1 MSQLAFYFLIFIS
14 ITSYGQNK
22 STSCENASKGFQLG
36 LNASPDYCFRTMPS
50 YFEVPKL
57 GYTFGLNTAYQF
69 NQLFTVETGLH
80 YSNKGCQTSKMDLVF
95 FVPDPA
101 NPNQAQ
107 YIYNYHFIDIPL
119 KANFTVGSR
128 KIKFFTS
135 VGLTTNLFIKET
147 QTNIYVYSDRTD
159 INTISPSLMD
169 IRKVNFTP
177 TLSTGIDWS
186 LHPNVNLRVEP
197 NFQYSA
203 LSFTNTPS
211 TGNLFSAGLKMSV
224 YYRLH

>member
-1 MSQLAFYFLIFIS
+1 MKKLFFITLILIAS
-14 ITSYGQNK
+14 VTYGQSK
-22 STSCENASKGFQLG
+22 STASENASKGFQLG

-57 GYTFGLNTAYQF
+57 GYTFGLNTVYQF
-69 NQLFTVETGLH
+69 KQHFSVETGLH
-80 YSNKGCQTSKMDLVF
+80 YSNKGCQTSKMDLF
-95 FVPDPA
+95 FFEPDPS
-101 NPNQAQ
+101 NPNQAK

-119 KANFTVGSR
+119 KANFIFGSR

-147 QTNIYVYSDRTD
+147 QTNTYVYTDRTETT
-159 INTISPSLMD
+159 TISPSLMD

-197 NFQYSA
+197 NFQYSS
-203 LSFTNTPS
+203 LSFTNSPL

-224 YYRLH
+224 YYRL

>member
-1 MSQLAFYFLIFIS
+1 MKKSLLIILILS
-14 ITSYGQNK
+14 TSLSFGQNK
-22 STSCENASKGFQLG
+22 SSLSENTSKGFQLG
-36 LNASPDYCFRTMPS
+36 LTASPDYCFRTMPN

-69 NQLFTVETGLH
+69 NQFFSLETGLH
-80 YSNKGCQTSKMDLVF
+80 YSNKGTQTSMLDLVF
-95 FVPDPA
+95 IQPEPLV
-101 NPNQAQ
+101 PNQAK

-119 KANFTVGSR
+119 KANFTLGSR
-128 KIKFFTS
+128 KIRFFTS
-135 VGLTTNLFIKET
+135 VGLTTNFFIKET
-147 QTNIYVYSDRTD
+147 QTNVYVYSDRTE
-159 INTISPSLMD
+159 INTISPNFTD
-169 IRKVNFTP
+169 FRKVNFTP

-197 NFQYSA
+197 NFQYSV
-203 LSFTNTPS
+203 FTLTKTPS

>member
-1 MSQLAFYFLIFIS
+1 MNKLLLITLILSASVSF
-14 ITSYGQNK
+14 GQRK
-22 STSCENASKGFQLG
+22 STSSENASKGFQLG

-69 NQLFTVETGLH
+69 NQLFSVETGLY

-186 LHPNVNLRVEP
+186 LNPNVNLRVEP

-203 LSFTNTPS
+203 LSFTNTPL

>member
-1 MSQLAFYFLIFIS
+1 MKKLFFITLILIAS
-14 ITSYGQNK
+14 VSYGQSK
-22 STSCENASKGFQLG
+22 SPSSENGSKGFQLG

-69 NQLFTVETGLH
+69 NQLFSVETGLH
-80 YSNKGCQTSKMDLVF
+80 YSNKGCQTTKMDLVF
-95 FVPDPA
+95 FLPDPA

-107 YIYNYHFIDIPL
+107 YIYNDHFIDIPL

-147 QTNIYVYSDRTD
+147 QTNIYVYLDRTETT
-159 INTISPSLMD
+159 TISPSLMD

-203 LSFTNTPS
+203 LSFTNTPL
-211 TGNLFSAGLKMSV
+211 TGNLFSAGLKMSI
-224 YYRLH
+224 YYRL

>member
-1 MSQLAFYFLIFIS
+1 MKKLFFITLILIAS
-14 ITSYGQNK
+14 VSYGQSK
-22 STSCENASKGFQLG
+22 SPSSENGSKGFQLG
-36 LNASPDYCFRTMPS
+36 LNVSPDYCFRTIPS

-69 NQLFTVETGLH
+69 NQLFSVETGLH
-80 YSNKGCQTSKMDLVF
+80 YSNKGCQTTKMDLVF

-107 YIYNYHFIDIPL
+107 YIYNDHFIDIPL

-147 QTNIYVYSDRTD
+147 QTNIYVYLDRTETT
-159 INTISPSLMD
+159 TISPSLMD

-203 LSFTNTPS
+203 LSFTNTPL
-211 TGNLFSAGLKMSV
+211 TGNLFSAGLKMSI
-224 YYRLH
+224 YYRL